1 MCKIESLSYDPSK
14 QKAFQGC
21 ANLGVWNVGL
31 KEFRVSGGGCCR
43 KVGEAIE
50 AALQTM
56 ECPYPLQAHQIQGLD
71 YPAVLPV
78 VQWLIKRVI
87 ATRQESGDQ
96 VCHSTYFS
104 LEGLFSIVVYKE
116 QRLLVFLEPSSPK
129 P

>member
-1 MCKIESLSYDPSK
+1 M
-14 QKAFQGC
+14 
-21 ANLGVWNVGL
+21 
-31 KEFRVSGGGCCR
+31 KEFRVSGGAGGCCR

-96 VCHSTYFS
+96 VRHSTYFS
-104 LEGLFSIVVYKE
+104 LEGLFSIVVCKE
-116 QRLLVFLEPSSPK
+116 QKLLFFLEPSSPK

>member
-1 MCKIESLSYDPSK
+1 M
-14 QKAFQGC
+14 
-21 ANLGVWNVGL
+21 GVWNVGL
-31 KEFRVSGGGCCR
+31 KEFRVSGGGGCCR
-43 KVGEAIE
+43 KVGESIE

-116 QRLLVFLEPSSPK
+116 QKLLVFLEPSSPK
-129 P
+129 A